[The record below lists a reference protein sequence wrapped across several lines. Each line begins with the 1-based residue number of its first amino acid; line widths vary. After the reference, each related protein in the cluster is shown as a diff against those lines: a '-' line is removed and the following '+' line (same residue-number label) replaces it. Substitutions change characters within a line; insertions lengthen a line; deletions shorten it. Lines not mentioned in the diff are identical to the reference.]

1 LLRHDRSL
9 SGAAPTAAPA
19 AAGASAD
26 GQPDS
31 LARMFWHRVRAS
43 GPAPAQLARQSR
55 QWRAR
60 TWAEVGE
67 IVREL
72 ALGLLALGLRPGDRV
87 GLLSRTRAEWVQADC
102 AILSAGAIAVPIYPT
117 FTAMQLAHITGEVE
131 ARGLVVEDATQ
142 LVKVLEVRHALPT
155 LEWIIVIEGYDG
167 RDAAV
172 ITWDALRRTG
182 RENAATLDGE
192 LARRIASPGPDEVAT
207 IVYTSGTTGPPKGVV
222 QTHANHLAA
231 LGAAAEATQA
241 GPGDVHLLF
250 LPLAHAFARL
260 EGFMG
265 PYLGLVTAFAES
277 LDRVPDNLREVRPHF
292 VCAVP
297 RFFEKA
303 QTRILGAV
311 EARSPL
317 QRWAFTLAL
326 RVGRALSARQQ
337 TARPVSGI
345 LRLAHRIADRA
356 VLRRLRQAFG
366 GRLRFAVSGGASLAR
381 ETAEFFHALGLLILE
396 GYGLT
401 ETCPVLTF
409 NRINRFRFGSA
420 GPPLSGVELR
430 IASDG
435 EILAR
440 GPNIARRGYY
450 RNAAAT
456 ADAFEAGGWLRT
468 GDVGYLDTDGFLVI
482 TDRKK
487 DIIVTSGG
495 ANIAPQNLERLLR
508 ADPLIGEAMVYGDRR
523 PYPVALLA
531 LNPDELA
538 RVARRQGLGLTDAG
552 EVAGHPAIRD
562 RVARLIEEANRELP
576 SYARIKRFAL
586 LPTTLTEAAGEVTPS
601 LKVRRAV
608 VAERYQDLLE
618 SLYR

>member
-1 LLRHDRSL
+1 MPAVTPTAEP
-9 SGAAPTAAPA
+9 GAAGTPL
-19 AAGASAD
+19 GD
-26 GQPDS
+26 GRDT
-31 LARMFWHRVRAS
+31 LARMFWHRVRTS
-43 GPAPAQLARQSR
+43 GPQPAQLTRQTG
-55 QWRAR
+55 QWRPR

-87 GLLSRTRAEWVQADC
+87 GLLSRSRADWVQADF
-102 AILSAGAIAVPIYPT
+102 AILSAGAIPVPIYPT
-117 FTAMQLAHITGEVE
+117 CTAAQITHIAGEVE

-142 LVKVLEVRHALPT
+142 LVKVLEVRHTLPA
-155 LEWIIVIEGYDG
+155 LEWIVVIEEYDG
-167 RDAAV
+167 RDPAV
-172 ITWDALRRTG
+172 ITWEALRRTG
-182 RENAATLDGE
+182 RERAATLEGE
-192 LARRIASPGPDEVAT
+192 LGRRIASASPDDVAT

-222 QTHANHLAA
+222 QTHTNHLAA
-231 LGAAAEATQA
+231 LRAAAEATQA

-265 PYLGLVTAFAES
+265 PHLGLVTAFAES
-277 LDRVPDNLREVRPHF
+277 LERVPDDLREVRPHF
-292 VCAVP
+292 LCAVP

-303 QTRILGAV
+303 QARILAAV
-311 EARSPL
+311 EAGTTV
-317 QRWAFTLAL
+317 QRWAFALAL
-326 RVGRALSARQQ
+326 RVGRAVSARRQA
-337 TARPVSGI
+337 ARPVPAT
-345 LRLAHRIADRA
+345 LRLSHRIADRV

-366 GRLRFAVSGGASLAR
+366 GRLRFAVSGGAPLGR

-409 NRINRFRFGSA
+409 NRVDRFRFGSA

-430 IASDG
+430 IAPDG

-440 GPNIARRGYY
+440 GPNVAGRGYY
-450 RNAAAT
+450 RNPAASAE
-456 ADAFEAGGWLRT
+456 AFEAGGWLRT
-468 GDVGYLDTDGFLVI
+468 GDVGYLDADGFLVI

-495 ANIAPQNLERLLR
+495 ANIAPQNVERLLR

-523 PYPVALLA
+523 PYPVALLV
-531 LNPDELA
+531 LNPDELV
-538 RVARRQGLGLTDAG
+538 RLGRRHGLELTDPG
-552 EVAGHPAIRD
+552 EIAGHPVIRA
-562 RVARLIEEANRELP
+562 RMARLIEETNRELA

-586 LPTTLTEAAGEVTPS
+586 LPAPLTEAAGELTAS
-601 LKVRRAV
+601 LKIRRAV
-608 VAERYQDLLE
+608 VAQKYRELLE

>member
-1 LLRHDRSL
+1 M
-9 SGAAPTAAPA
+9 AAVTPTAAP
-19 AAGASAD
+19 GATGTPSGD
-26 GQPDS
+26 GCDT
-31 LARMFWHRVRAS
+31 LARVFWHRVRAS
-43 GPAPAQLARQSR
+43 HSDPAQLTRQAGP
-55 QWRAR
+55 WRAR

-72 ALGLLALGLRPGDRV
+72 AVGLLALGLRSGDRV
-87 GLLSRTRAEWVQADC
+87 GLLSRNRAEWVQADF
-102 AILSAGAIAVPIYPT
+102 AILSAGAIPIPIYPT
-117 FTAMQLAHITGEVE
+117 FTATQLAHIAGEVE
-131 ARGLVVEDATQ
+131 TRILVVEDATQ
-142 LVKVLEVRHALPT
+142 LVKVLEVREGLAAL
-155 LEWIIVIEGYDG
+155 ERIVVIEGYEG
-167 RDAAV
+167 RDPAV
-172 ITWDALRRTG
+172 VTWDALRRTG
-182 RENAATLDGE
+182 REHAAALEGE
-192 LARRIASPGPDEVAT
+192 LARRIASASPDEVAT

-231 LGAAAEATQA
+231 LRAAAEATQA

-277 LDRVPDNLREVRPHF
+277 LERVPDNLREVRPHF

-303 QTRILGAV
+303 QARILAAV
-311 EARSPL
+311 EAGSSVQRS
-317 QRWAFTLAL
+317 AFALAL
-326 RVGRALSARQQ
+326 RVGRAVSVCRQ
-337 TARPVSGI
+337 AGRPVPAI
-345 LRLAHRIADRA
+345 LRLADRLADRV
-356 VLRRLRQAFG
+356 VLRRLRQALG
-366 GRLRFAVSGGASLAR
+366 GRLRFAVSGGAPLAR
-381 ETAEFFHALGLLILE
+381 ETAEFFHAIGLLILE

-409 NRINRFRFGSA
+409 NRIDRFRFGSA

-430 IASDG
+430 IAPDG

-440 GPNIARRGYY
+440 GPNVALRGYY
-450 RNAAAT
+450 RNPAAT
-456 ADAFEAGGWLRT
+456 AAAFEAGGWLRT
-468 GDVGYLDTDGFLVI
+468 GDVGYLDADGFLVI

-495 ANIAPQNLERLLR
+495 ANISPQNLERRLR
-508 ADPLIGEAMVYGDRR
+508 ADPLIAEVMVYGDRR
-523 PYPVALLA
+523 PYPVALLS

-538 RVARRQGLGLTDAG
+538 RFGRRQGLEPTDSGDLSGHPVVRAR
-552 EVAGHPAIRD
+552 VAG
-562 RVARLIEEANRELP
+562 LIEETNRELA

-586 LPTTLTEAAGEVTPS
+586 LPAPLTEAAGELTPS
-601 LKVRRAV
+601 LKIRRAV
-608 VAERYQDLLE
+608 VAQKYRELLE

>member
-1 LLRHDRSL
+1 VV
-9 SGAAPTAAPA
+9 PTTAPA
-19 AAGASAD
+19 AAGASS
-26 GQPDS
+26 GEEPDT
-31 LARMFWHRVRAS
+31 LARMFWHRVRTS
-43 GPAPAQLARQSR
+43 GPQPAQLTRQAG

-72 ALGLLALGLRPGDRV
+72 AIGLLALGLRPGDRV
-87 GLLSRTRAEWVQADC
+87 GLLSRTRAEWVQADF
-102 AILSAGAIAVPIYPT
+102 AILSAGATAVPIYPT
-117 FTAMQLAHITGEVE
+117 FTAAQLAHIAGEVE

-142 LVKVLEVRHALPT
+142 LVKVLEVRRALPT
-155 LEWIIVIEGYDG
+155 LEWIVVIEGYDG
-167 RDAAV
+167 RDTAV
-172 ITWDALRRTG
+172 ITWDGLRRTG
-182 RENAATLDGE
+182 RERAATLDGE
-192 LARRIASPGPDEVAT
+192 LARRSASPGPDEVAT

-231 LGAAAEATQA
+231 LRAAAEATRA
-241 GPGDVHLLF
+241 GAGDVHLLF

-277 LDRVPDNLREVRPHF
+277 LDRVADNLREVRPHF
-292 VCAVP
+292 FCAVP

-303 QTRILGAV
+303 QARILAAV
-311 EARSPL
+311 EAGTL
-317 QRWAFTLAL
+317 VQRWTFTLAL
-326 RVGRALSARQQ
+326 RVGRARSVRRQ
-337 TARPVSGI
+337 AGRPVPTA
-345 LRLAHRIADRA
+345 LRLAHRIADRV

-366 GRLRFAVSGGASLAR
+366 GRLRFAVSGGAPLAR

-409 NRINRFRFGSA
+409 NRIDRFRFGSA

-430 IASDG
+430 IAPDG

-440 GPNIARRGYY
+440 GPNVALRGYY
-450 RNAAAT
+450 RNATAT

-468 GDVGYLDTDGFLVI
+468 GDVGYLDADGFLVI

-495 ANIAPQNLERLLR
+495 ANIAPQNVERLLR
-508 ADPLIGEAMVYGDRR
+508 ADPLIGEAIVYGDRR

-531 LNPDELA
+531 LDPDELA
-538 RVARRQGLGLTDAG
+538 RAGRQPGVDLTDPG
-552 EVAGHPAIRD
+552 EIAGHPAIRD
-562 RVARLIEEANRELP
+562 RVARLIEAANRELP

-586 LPTTLTEAAGEVTPS
+586 LPSTLTEAAGEVTPS

-608 VAERYQDLLE
+608 VAERYRDLLE